1 MRRDRGQK
9 LNDNR
14 RRDIRHDVEG
24 EDRHAPD
31 RAAREHVEHAED
43 ARLLLPEDV
52 GERLG
57 IDAGD
62 GDVGSE
68 PVDQERAEREPDA
81 LLELVGFGEGRQ
93 IEVGN
98 ELFCRR
104 NHRNLLPLA
113 RRRSIAASPHS
124 DSFFAGLAFGA
135 LASPSAGFS
144 GAGLALGEASSSPS
158 ASSPLALRPLGAAFA
173 ARFAALRSA
182 LILSASGLSRPV
194 IDLSVTVPPLAST
207 ALIALCEAPV
217 TSKAS
222 FALSSPLPRR
232 RTPSSS
238 RRMRPASFSAAT
250 VIGFLPSSRPA
261 STACWMRPRLSSF
274 SFLAKMLLK
283 PRLGRRRC
291 RGIWPPSK
299 PLMATPARAF

>member
-9 LNDNR
+9 LDDNR
-14 RRDIRHDVEG
+14 RRDIGHDVEG

-31 RAAREHVEHAED
+31 RAAREHIEHAEN
-43 ARLLLPEDV
+43 ARLLLPEDI

-62 GDVGSE
+62 GDISSE

-81 LLELVGFGEGRQ
+81 LLELVGLGESRQ

-113 RRRSIAASPHS
+113 RRRRSVAASPHS
-124 DSFFAGLAFGA
+124 DSFLAGFAFGA

-144 GAGLALGEASSSPS
+144 GAGFALAEAPSSPPS
-158 ASSPLALRPLGAAFA
+158 ASSPLALRPFGAAFA

-182 LILSASGLSRPV
+182 LILSPAGRSRPV
-194 IDLSVTVPPLAST
+194 MDLSVTVPPLAST
-207 ALIALCEAPV
+207 ALIALCDAPV

-232 RTPSSS
+232 RTPSFS
-238 RRMRPASFSAAT
+238 RRIRPASLSAAT

-274 SFLAKMLLK
+274 NFLAKMLLK
-283 PRLGRRRC
+283 PRLGKRRWS
-291 RGIWPPSK
+291 GI
-299 PLMATPARAF
+299 